1 MRGLPAHL
9 TRLMLAGALLS
20 HTGVN
25 AAAQGQGGETLK
37 MRPYGILAGCSEEPA
52 RFHPCALEKARTFN
66 PPRTPDGQP
75 DFRGVW
81 ARARVTSDNI
91 LEYAEVVG
99 APGGKSMVVD
109 PPDGKIPYQPWA
121 VIKQRENLEH
131 YIAPKAM
138 CFPPAPPLQAYS
150 PGPYQILQ
158 EPGRIIFLHDFSH
171 AYRIIHTDGRPHV
184 PIALGMIMGDSRGRW
199 DGNTLVV
206 DVTNLNGKVWFDN
219 EGNFYSAGAHLV
231 ERWTMIAQDAI
242 HYEVTIDDPRVYTRS
257 WKMAFGIRR
266 NNEPDYELLESAC
279 FEGNRGEHPG
289 ESTGLKPYYGV
300 IPPN

>member
-1 MRGLPAHL
+1 
-9 TRLMLAGALLS
+9 
-20 HTGVN
+20 
-25 AAAQGQGGETLK
+25 
-37 MRPYGILAGCSEEPA
+37 
-52 RFHPCALEKARTFN
+52 
-66 PPRTPDGQP
+66 
-75 DFRGVW
+75 
-81 ARARVTSDNI
+81 
-91 LEYAEVVG
+91 
-99 APGGKSMVVD
+99 MVVD

-150 PGPYQILQ
+150 PGPFQILQ

-171 AYRIIHTDGRPHV
+171 AFRIIHTDGRPHV
-184 PIALGMIMGDSRGRW
+184 PNALGMIMGDSRGRW

-231 ERWTMIAQDAI
+231 ERWTMIAPDAI

-257 WKMAFGIRR
+257 WKIAFGIRR
-266 NNEPDYELLESAC
+266 SNEPDYELLESAC